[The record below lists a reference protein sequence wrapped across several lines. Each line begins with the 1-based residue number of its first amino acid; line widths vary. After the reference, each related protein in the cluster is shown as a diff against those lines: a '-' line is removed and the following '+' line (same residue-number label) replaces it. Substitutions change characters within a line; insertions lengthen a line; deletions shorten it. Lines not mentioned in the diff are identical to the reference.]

1 MRSRLPALFATFAIH
16 IALFAAWQL
25 ARPRVPADSDAPRRA
40 IALLRMVAPPAARP
54 APPKAVP
61 TARPA
66 APAPR
71 HAAPPPSAAAAA
83 AAVVPAI
90 VAPEPPAASVADILH
105 NAKRDIGRIDQDLR
119 KAHPGQPIKAP
130 PDSAQIRL
138 ASGIAHA
145 AEMAPPRWFEAP
157 KTSEIIDPG
166 GYGRKRVRVITANGT
181 YCVTYESNHAPD
193 GRDVI
198 RNGPAQKTTN
208 CHEHEQPATRQK
220 W

>member
-1 MRSRLPALFATFAIH
+1 MMRSRLPALFATFAIH

-40 IALLRMVAPPAARP
+40 IALLHMVAPPAARP
-54 APPKAVP
+54 APPTAGPKAVP

-66 APAPR
+66 PLR
-71 HAAPPPSAAAAA
+71 QAALPPPADV
-83 AAVVPAI
+83 VVPAI

-198 RNGPAQKTTN
+198 RNGTAQKTTN